1 MVSMLSLPLLGCKA
15 KSAAP
20 AGDPAAGGGGPPA
33 MPVEVA
39 AARVETVVD
48 AITATGQI
56 EAVQSIEL
64 RPDVEG
70 RLVEIQVQE
79 GAPVTKGQALFKVDD
94 AELQAQV
101 SRAEADR
108 DLANQALARTK
119 ELVAKNASSA
129 ADLEQAE
136 ATAKG
141 KSADLALLKLRLERT
156 VVRAPFDGVAGRRF
170 VSLGD
175 YVTTSSHLVSLQTVD
190 PERAAF
196 SIPERYARRLRV
208 GQRVTLTVAAIPGAG
223 YSGIVDFVDPVVQLP
238 ARTILVK
245 ALVPNGRRQLQ
256 AGMFIEASLQAEVR
270 PNAVVVPEDA
280 IVPLSGSN
288 FVWVAQDGKA
298 ARRDVT
304 LGVRTSGF
312 VEILSGVKAGEQV
325 VVGGQER
332 LFEGAGLM
340 PKVVDR
346 PRTTVLK

>member
-1 MVSMLSLPLLGCKA
+1 
-15 KSAAP
+15 
-20 AGDPAAGGGGPPA
+20 
-33 MPVEVA
+33 
-39 AARVETVVD
+39 
-48 AITATGQI
+48 
-56 EAVQSIEL
+56 
-64 RPDVEG
+64 
-70 RLVEIQVQE
+70 
-79 GAPVTKGQALFKVDD
+79 
-94 AELQAQV
+94 
-101 SRAEADR
+101 
-108 DLANQALARTK
+108 
-119 ELVAKNASSA
+119 
-129 ADLEQAE
+129 
-136 ATAKG
+136 
-141 KSADLALLKLRLERT
+141 
-156 VVRAPFDGVAGRRF
+156 
-170 VSLGD
+170 
-175 YVTTSSHLVSLQTVD
+175 
-190 PERAAF
+190 
-196 SIPERYARRLRV
+196 V

>member
-1 MVSMLSLPLLGCKA
+1 
-15 KSAAP
+15 
-20 AGDPAAGGGGPPA
+20 
-33 MPVEVA
+33 
-39 AARVETVVD
+39 
-48 AITATGQI
+48 
-56 EAVQSIEL
+56 
-64 RPDVEG
+64 
-70 RLVEIQVQE
+70 
-79 GAPVTKGQALFKVDD
+79 
-94 AELQAQV
+94 
-101 SRAEADR
+101 
-108 DLANQALARTK
+108 
-119 ELVAKNASSA
+119 
-129 ADLEQAE
+129 
-136 ATAKG
+136 
-141 KSADLALLKLRLERT
+141 